1 MYNSGGILVGIGAT
15 GTTVLASTGSTLAWV
30 GYSVAAAAVVI
41 GGLLALRSRLLK
53 RHAVADGSDGEA
65 RAA

>member
-15 GTTVLASTGSTLAWV
+15 GTTVLASTGSTLTWV
-30 GYSVAAAAVVI
+30 AYSVAAASLVI

-53 RHAVADGSDGEA
+53 RHAD
-65 RAA
+65 AAVDVEPTAA